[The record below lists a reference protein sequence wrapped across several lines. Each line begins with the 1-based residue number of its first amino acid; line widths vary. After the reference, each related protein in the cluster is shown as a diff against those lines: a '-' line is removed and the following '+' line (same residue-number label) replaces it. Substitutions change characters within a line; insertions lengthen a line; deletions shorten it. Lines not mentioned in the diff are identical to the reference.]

1 LLGVASPLVAS
12 MWAKVNAASVMQEN
26 MVNLM
31 QVDMLQLGVLQ
42 TQMDNLS
49 VQATLIIGFALSMWA
64 GETLM
69 PLLEDDSQLC
79 IWKSWY
85 HLFFASV
92 FFIFVAVCIS
102 CCLIIVSIVS
112 YIKQA
117 AQEAALIVSTGAAV
131 AVTRQHLNTLN
142 YYFVVAYA
150 SFTLSAVLLIILY
163 VGLPSR
169 LPADTAEHR
178 LSELSGEG
186 ESQEGWGS
194 ELESIVELFDGTF
207 SITCLDPRNPR
218 DNAVRD
224 SWGAGIAA
232 ANTLVILSMSAWGY
246 RKFLFVRQSYKPL
259 QLLSWFVTYQTEQK
273 QKHDAVASLPGNRR
287 SRIDSEVDSTDT
299 SARGG
304 LPTSP
309 K

>member
-1 LLGVASPLVAS
+1 MSSPQLHAVLRAHR
-12 MWAKVNAASVMQEN
+12 VHCPAAPHPGEVH
-26 MVNLM
+26 
-31 QVDMLQLGVLQ
+31 
-42 TQMDNLS
+42 TQ
-49 VQATLIIGFALSMWA
+49 AR
-64 GETLM
+64 
-69 PLLEDDSQLC
+69 
-79 IWKSWY
+79 
-85 HLFFASV
+85 
-92 FFIFVAVCIS
+92 
-102 CCLIIVSIVS
+102 
-112 YIKQA
+112 
-117 AQEAALIVSTGAAV
+117 STGGWQTPERESRDRA
-131 AVTRQHLNTLN
+131 TDGGRC
-142 YYFVVAYA
+142 
-150 SFTLSAVLLIILY
+150 SFSLTPGSSLQ
-163 VGLPSR
+163 
-169 LPADTAEHR
+169 EHR

-194 ELESIVELFDGTF
+194 ELESIVELFDGARPTLPAPSLPPPCPLPAPSLPPPCTLPSSLVGTF

>member
-1 LLGVASPLVAS
+1 MSSPQLHAVLRAHR
-12 MWAKVNAASVMQEN
+12 VHCPAAPHPGEVH
-26 MVNLM
+26 
-31 QVDMLQLGVLQ
+31 
-42 TQMDNLS
+42 TQ
-49 VQATLIIGFALSMWA
+49 AR
-64 GETLM
+64 
-69 PLLEDDSQLC
+69 
-79 IWKSWY
+79 
-85 HLFFASV
+85 
-92 FFIFVAVCIS
+92 
-102 CCLIIVSIVS
+102 
-112 YIKQA
+112 
-117 AQEAALIVSTGAAV
+117 STGGWQTPERESRDRA
-131 AVTRQHLNTLN
+131 TDGGRC
-142 YYFVVAYA
+142 
-150 SFTLSAVLLIILY
+150 SFSLTPGSSLQ
-163 VGLPSR
+163 
-169 LPADTAEHR
+169 EHR